1 MPGGKL
7 PAGPLERPVVVISAV
22 MMLKQQSIVR
32 AFERAA
38 ATTAATACSAEQL
51 GLKQGMA
58 WFQLV
63 HHAVLRCPGE
73 NRYFVDIAKWQR
85 LRRLRRR
92 IGLTAIAALLAL
104 LALFFMLRP
113 G

>member
-1 MPGGKL
+1 M
-7 PAGPLERPVVVISAV
+7 VVSAV
-22 MMLKQQSIVR
+22 MLQQQKAIVR

-38 ATTAATACSAEQL
+38 ATTPATACTAEQL

-58 WFQLV
+58 WYRLV
-63 HHAVLRCPGE
+63 THAVLRCPGE
-73 NRYFVDIAKWQR
+73 GRYFLDMSNWQR

-92 IGLTAIAALLAL
+92 IALAVIIGLLLVLAVILLAT
-104 LALFFMLRP
+104 RP